1 MASLLMTWMIYTHCE
16 NINILESIVLSWEP
30 CMTCEWV
37 TYLKVP
43 SNKMILFAQ
52 VVIMF
57 MLMSEIKVVCKNSLK
72 WFEKMLI
79 IDLFCPWHSNFEG
92 QSLHCSIILRDK
104 VCIAQRISRANFPRK
119 FMKPSYFAPHNYGA
133 MHCTLYTVLPQ
144 TCTALYKILYCPS
157 TALQGTNNVLP

>member
-1 MASLLMTWMIYTHCE
+1 MTWMIYTHCE

-79 IDLFCPWHSNFEG
+79 IDLSCPWHSNFEG
-92 QSLHCSIILRDK
+92 QSLHCSIIFRGK
-104 VCIAQRISRANFPRK
+104 VCIAQWISRANFPRK
-119 FMKPSYFAPHNYGA
+119 FMKPSYCPVP
-133 MHCTLYTVLPQ
+133 TLYR
-144 TCTALYKILYCPS
+144 PS
-157 TALQGTNNVLP
+157 TALHKIWTVPRTNAKKFRLALAS